1 MRLAMIGAGWEMHI
15 EGFRLSELR
24 TDGMRRVRGGCL
36 ARNVHRR
43 LGALTAGDV
52 TAGEVTSMNKSELI
66 EGMVAKHPALPA
78 HGVETAVNLVFDAIV
93 ETLAGD
99 GRVEV
104 RGFGSFSVRHRRAK
118 QGRNPK
124 TGASI
129 AVPPKRVPFFIA
141 GLDLAR
147 RVDAGRLKYP
157 IIREAGE

>member
-1 MRLAMIGAGWEMHI
+1 
-15 EGFRLSELR
+15 
-24 TDGMRRVRGGCL
+24 
-36 ARNVHRR
+36 
-43 LGALTAGDV
+43 
-52 TAGEVTSMNKSELI
+52 MNKSELI

-78 HGVETAVNLVFDAIV
+78 HGVEAAVNLVFDSITAELV
-93 ETLAGD
+93 RD

-129 AVPPKRVPFFIA
+129 AVPPKRVPFFTA

-147 RVDAGRLKYP
+147 RVDEGRLKYP
-157 IIREAGE
+157 IASEAGEDQDR